1 VADGVLVG
9 AIVLILV
16 AAYAFICGFGLLELA
31 VLRRLGGITAI
42 VSGVILL
49 LPTVKAAIAK
59 RSDGAVS

>member
-1 VADGVLVG
+1 MADGVLVG

-16 AAYAFICGFGLLELA
+16 AAYAFIRGFGLLDLA
-31 VLRRLGGITAI
+31 VLRQLGGITAI